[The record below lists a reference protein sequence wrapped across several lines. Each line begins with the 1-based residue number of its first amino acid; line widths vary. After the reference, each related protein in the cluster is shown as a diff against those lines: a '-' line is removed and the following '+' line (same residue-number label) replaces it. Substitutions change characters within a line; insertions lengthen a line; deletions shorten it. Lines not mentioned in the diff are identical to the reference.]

1 MACGAAVEMAHRDGL
16 SLRDRAGAMPI
27 RPDLALRFFCALPLL
42 LAASVAHAADA
53 VVLADCAAHQRET
66 PLRSEQGSAGIMV
79 NLAESPESIRG
90 MAKTL
95 LDAALKSA
103 RSAHTPTVVF
113 RVAPSHFL
121 PLPKQQ
127 ALCTQLASETSV
139 RPLKYADRSFTDVEA
154 FDSWLA
160 AFSQGQGEDGKLL
173 YTQCGGNCD
182 PSFTFV
188 INHGERDMQVATEV
202 YCGYARDRS
211 VNLYTLSTTLR
222 GACPAGA
229 NSFAP

>member
-1 MACGAAVEMAHRDGL
+1 MRL
-16 SLRDRAGAMPI
+16 FF
-27 RPDLALRFFCALPLL
+27 ALTLL

-53 VVLADCAAHQRET
+53 VVLSNCVAHQRET

-95 LDAALKSA
+95 LDAALQSA

-127 ALCTQLASETSV
+127 ALCTQLASETSI
-139 RPLKYADRSFTDVEA
+139 RPLKYADRSFADVEA
-154 FDSWLA
+154 FDTWLA
-160 AFSQGQGEDGKLL
+160 AFSQGHGEDGKLL
-173 YTQCGGNCD
+173 YEQCGGNCD

-188 INHGERDMQVATEV
+188 VSQQTGVMQVATEV
-202 YCGYARDRS
+202 YCGYARDRK

-222 GACPAGA
+222 TACPA
-229 NSFAP
+229 PR